1 MTGTA
6 RYIALKHQL
15 TGAPVAED
23 FALATMPLPDPA
35 GGEVRVRNLWLSV
48 DPYMR
53 LSMSTQAGLHAAV
66 RSGDPLPGGAVGV
79 IAASRAPGW
88 EEGAF
93 VVSAA
98 HGWRDAYVA
107 PVAGLT
113 QVSAPDGQIQRFL
126 GLYGLTGITA
136 WGGIHGVL
144 KPQAGETIFI
154 NAAAG
159 AVGSVAVQLARKA
172 GARVITSAG
181 SEAKGAWLTETLG
194 AAAFINYRREDVGA
208 RLKELAPEGLAMA
221 FDNVGGA
228 QLEAIIEAMAPRGR
242 IALCGAIALYDAA
255 NYRAGPAN
263 LFTIIERH
271 VSMTGFNAGFYY
283 DQAPEI
289 IAAFAAAEAAGELV
303 VEETVIE
310 GLDAMPQ
317 AFIAMLAGANT
328 GKMLVRL

>member
-1 MTGTA
+1 MEIQGRVA
-6 RYIALKHQL
+6 IV
-15 TGAPVAED
+15 TGAGAGIGRAT
-23 FALATMPLPDPA
+23 ALALAKA
-35 GGEVRVRNLWLSV
+35 GAR
-48 DPYMR
+48 
-53 LSMSTQAGLHAAV
+53 AV
-66 RSGDPLPGGAVGV
+66 TLADIDAVGPCDPLPGGAVGV

-88 EEGAF
+88 EEGIF

-113 QVSAPDGQIQRFL
+113 QAKAPAVR
-126 GLYGLTGITA
+126 
-136 WGGIHGVL
+136 
-144 KPQAGETIFI
+144 PQAGETIFI

-172 GARVITSAG
+172 GARVIASAG

-194 AAAFINYRREDVGA
+194 ASAFINYRREDLRA
-208 RLKELAPEGLAMA
+208 RLRELAPEGLAMA

-228 QLEAIIEAMAPRGR
+228 QLEAIIAAMAPRGR

-271 VSMTGFNAGFYY
+271 ISMTGFNAGFYY